1 MVATAE
7 DWTDAGVVYG
17 NVILKTDQE
26 ILEVVNDYFYQE
38 IMNEE
43 SELVRLDI
51 RKLKTVEEDNAPV
64 SEEYL
69 RTMTINSELK
79 KIDIVRDAVQI
90 FDSDQKLCHLLKIDR
105 AFIFGFAEGQMLIGK
120 NDSITLATTLVFGQ
134 NVEKFIA
141 STERVASDWSDEEN
155 GKYFAKVA
163 RKV

>member
-1 MVATAE
+1 MVVTAE

-17 NVILKTDQE
+17 NVVLKIDQE

-51 RKLKTVEEDNAPV
+51 RKLQTVEEDDAPV

-90 FDSDQKLCHLLKIDR
+90 FDSDQ
-105 AFIFGFAEGQMLIGK
+105 
-120 NDSITLATTLVFGQ
+120 NYATC
-134 NVEKFIA
+134 
-141 STERVASDWSDEEN
+141 
-155 GKYFAKVA
+155 
-163 RKV
+163 